1 MTAKKMR
8 CWFKADAVAVVVAAA
23 DVPITVLVAVR
34 AAALVVVRAAA
45 LVAVRAVV
53 SSLASSFA
61 LDDTARL
68 LCMT

>member
-34 AAALVVVRAAA
+34 AAALVVVRA
-45 LVAVRAVV
+45 VV